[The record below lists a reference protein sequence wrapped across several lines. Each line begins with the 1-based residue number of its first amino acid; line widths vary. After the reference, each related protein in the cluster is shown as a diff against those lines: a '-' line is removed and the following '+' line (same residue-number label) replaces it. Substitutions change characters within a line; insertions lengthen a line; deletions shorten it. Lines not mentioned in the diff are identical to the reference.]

1 MATAIFRKTVLL
13 TLIYLIAS
21 FLLVNAQQN
30 PQAQFD
36 DATDQLETGN
46 YVEALEHY
54 HNLESQNQISGA
66 LFLNMG
72 IAYHRVDSLGKAK
85 YYLLKSSRFEKTN
98 ERAKQALEFVES
110 QFSRQSATLPQ
121 YPWDAATDWL
131 RHNIGATNLLIAAI
145 ILLNL
150 GVFIFI
156 SHWFFNWYP
165 KYLRV
170 SGLTILGCSLLLFA
184 ASFYTDYV
192 SDRYSKAVMV
202 SEKVPVLEQPQ
213 NESSLVSQAFEGYTF
228 RVDHYES
235 ESQPGWS
242 YVRMSNGLYGW
253 IPNSEILI
261 L

>member
-1 MATAIFRKTVLL
+1 MATAFFRKKILL
-13 TLIYLIAS
+13 TFIYVVTALSLAD
-21 FLLVNAQQN
+21 AQN

-36 DATDQLETGN
+36 RANEQLESGN
-46 YVEALEHY
+46 YSDALARY
-54 HNLESQNQISGA
+54 HNMVYQNNISGA

-85 YYLLKSSRFEKTN
+85 YYLLKSSRFEETN
-98 ERAKQALEFVES
+98 QRARQALEFVES
-110 QFSRQSATLPQ
+110 QFSRQSAMLPQ
-121 YPWDAATDWL
+121 YPWNAATDWL
-131 RHNIGATNLLIAAI
+131 RHNIGASNILIAGI
-145 ILLNL
+145 ILLNMGML
-150 GVFIFI
+150 IFI

-165 KYLRV
+165 KFLRI
-170 SGLTILGCSLLLFA
+170 SGLTILVCSLLIMV

-192 SDRYSKAVMV
+192 NDRYSKAVMV

-213 NESSLVSQAFEGYTF
+213 KKSSLVSQAFEGYTF
-228 RVDHYES
+228 TIDHHQS
-235 ESQPGWS
+235 ESQAGWA